1 MVLITSQGPHP
12 LGKVLLFRQVPD
24 GEAGLIQVY
33 IPLTTSDL
41 YNWTS
46 PSEGLREEPEMF
58 LNLSGRIFQIH
69 DPTWADI

>member
-1 MVLITSQGPHP
+1 M
-12 LGKVLLFRQVPD
+12 

-41 YNWTS
+41 YNWAS
-46 PSEGLREEPEMF
+46 PSEGLREEPETF

-69 DPTWADI
+69 DPTWDDI